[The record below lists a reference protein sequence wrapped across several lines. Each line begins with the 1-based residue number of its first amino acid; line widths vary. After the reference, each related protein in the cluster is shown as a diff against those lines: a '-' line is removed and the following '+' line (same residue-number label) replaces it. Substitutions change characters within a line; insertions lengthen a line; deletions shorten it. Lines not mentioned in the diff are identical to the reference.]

1 MPELLREWAEFNVAM
16 VGATAALAG
25 LLIVA
30 MSVNIARITGESSLT
45 ARIAGSLATLV
56 LAIVATGLAIAPEQ
70 PARLFGLEVL
80 LAALAA
86 TAFQVHAVRSVFADR
101 AQSPTVAVRFGKSIA
116 GVLPLL
122 AYLSGALAL
131 VVAGDDGAAA
141 GLWLLAVGT
150 LLAIAAAI
158 VHAWVVLVE
167 VLR

>member
-1 MPELLREWAEFNVAM
+1 MPELREWAEFNVAM

-56 LAIVATGLAIAPEQ
+56 LAIVTTGLAIAPAQ

-101 AQSPTVAVRFGKSIA
+101 AQSPTFGVRFGKSIA

-122 AYLSGALAL
+122 AYLAGALL
-131 VVAGDDGAAA
+131 IVIAGDGGGGA
-141 GLWLLAVGT
+141 GLWLLAAGT
-150 LLAIAAAI
+150 LLAIAASI